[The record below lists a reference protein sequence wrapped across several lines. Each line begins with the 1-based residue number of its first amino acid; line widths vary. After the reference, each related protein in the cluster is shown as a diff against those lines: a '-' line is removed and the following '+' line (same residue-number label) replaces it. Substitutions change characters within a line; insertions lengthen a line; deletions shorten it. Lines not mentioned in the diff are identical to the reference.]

1 MTCDLCVQ
9 LPTLTSVP
17 LTVANA
23 DQMTF
28 AIVDGTGKVLSQAKV
43 VRANAYSTPFYVV
56 HTIDRV
62 LAYPC

>member
-1 MTCDLCVQ
+1 MLAQ

-17 LTVANA
+17 LTLANA
-23 DQMTF
+23 DKMVF

-43 VRANAYSTPFYVV
+43 VRANAYTTPFYVV